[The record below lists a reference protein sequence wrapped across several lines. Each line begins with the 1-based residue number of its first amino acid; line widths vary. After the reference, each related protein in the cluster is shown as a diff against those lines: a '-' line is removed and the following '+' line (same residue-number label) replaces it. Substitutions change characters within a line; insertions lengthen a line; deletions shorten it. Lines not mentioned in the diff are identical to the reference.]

1 MALPKEYLGYLVP
14 ELVKRLEKSGKV
26 TLLNQPAAVER
37 VHQVFQDEFAREDR
51 LNQEVREH
59 LEKHN
64 EQIRRDAL
72 SYQELY
78 KLVKKELM
86 KKHKMV
92 PMRPEDGTKISRD
105 KAIDLSHQLAKGLI
119 TLKQA
124 VKLVGDPNDFRLEIL
139 KEMQAILREEFAMDQ
154 AVRDKIRSQ
163 KREIAEMS
171 EEWDILFKKY
181 YQDELRKLGVA
192 PPVQPS
198 QQALNQKI

>member
-1 MALPKEYLGYLVP
+1 MALPKDYLGYLVP

-26 TLLNQPAAVER
+26 SWTDKAPVVER
-37 VHQVFQDEFAREDR
+37 VSKVLADDFAREDM

-59 LEKHN
+59 LEKFN
-64 EQIRRDAL
+64 DQIRRDAL

-105 KAIDLSHQLAKGLI
+105 KAIDLSHQITKGVI
-119 TLKQA
+119 GLKGF
-124 VKLVGDPNDFRLEIL
+124 VKVVGDPNDLRLDIL
-139 KEMQAILREEFAMDQ
+139 AIMQAILREEYAMDQ
-154 AVRDKIRSQ
+154 AVRAKIKSQ
-163 KREIAEMS
+163 KREITEMS
-171 EEWDILFKKY
+171 EEWDILFKRY

-192 PPVQPS
+192 PPMQPS
-198 QQALNQKI
+198 QQAFNQRM

>member
-26 TLLNQPAAVER
+26 TWTDKAPVVER
-37 VHQVFQDEFAREDR
+37 VSKVLQDDFAREDQ

-59 LEKHN
+59 LEKHS
-64 EQIRRDAL
+64 EQIRRDSL

-105 KAIDLSHQLAKGLI
+105 KAIDLSHQIAKGVI
-119 TLKQA
+119 GLKGIVQ
-124 VKLVGDPNDFRLEIL
+124 VVGDPNDLRLEIL
-139 KEMQAILREEFAMDQ
+139 HIMQAILREEYAMDQ
-154 AVRDKIRSQ
+154 GVRAKIKSQ
-163 KREIAEMS
+163 KREITEAS
-171 EEWDILFKKY
+171 EEWDILFKRY

-192 PPVQPS
+192 APVQPS
-198 QQALNQKI
+198 QQAINQRF

>member
-26 TLLNQPAAVER
+26 GWADRGPVVER
-37 VHQVFQDEFAREDR
+37 VSKVLADDFAREDQ

-59 LEKHN
+59 LEKHTD
-64 EQIRRDAL
+64 QIRRDAL

-105 KAIDLSHQLAKGLI
+105 KAIDLSHQIAKGVI
-119 TLKQA
+119 SLKGIVQ
-124 VKLVGDPNDFRLEIL
+124 VQGDPNDFRLEIL
-139 KEMQAILREEFAMDQ
+139 HTMQAILREEYAMDQ
-154 AVRDKIRSQ
+154 AVRAKIKSQ
-163 KREIAEMS
+163 KREIAESS
-171 EEWDILFKKY
+171 EEWDILFKRY

-192 PPVQPS
+192 PPAQPS
-198 QQALNQKI
+198 QQVINQRM